1 MRVTRVPARLTAAA
15 ACATA
20 LALAVAGCSATE
32 KLTTGLKVK
41 HAFEKLGEQPSASVL
56 VSVDGTATDADAF
69 LRAAGAPKGPKTERT
84 ARLLSRGELTFA
96 VGSDREKTP
105 LKDLSRSERLRFATA
120 LNFGTT
126 DVLSAKSVEEK
137 LYVRV
142 RLRSLVAQLSDSETD
157 RQRARRLVALAKDL
171 PTTLASAKDA
181 LRGEWVEADPE
192 SFDDFAR
199 AAREITRD
207 EKNGEL
213 DKAPGHTS
221 GKASGK
227 TSDRASGGTSG
238 KHGESVSAQND
249 ETSKRVGRATAAG
262 RALNGESEREFLEG
276 LEKTLGKYAEFKKA
290 GEYGGAEHVTVS
302 MPARR
307 AAPDLSRALAAV
319 GAHLDP
325 STVPDRKVSADLQI
339 RRGQL
344 TGLTL
349 DLEQFLSDKAQA
361 KGVHLPLRMD
371 FGGGDAVPVMAPDGA
386 RELKPQDLLAAMMY
400 GALGTGGI

>member
-1 MRVTRVPARLTAAA
+1 MRVSRVPARLTATA

-20 LALAVAGCSATE
+20 LAVTLTSCSTAE

-41 HAFEKLGEQPSASVL
+41 HSFEKLGEQPSASVL

-69 LRAAGAPKGPKTERT
+69 LRAAGAPRGATTKQAAK
-84 ARLLSRGELTFA
+84 LLSRGELTFA
-96 VGSDREKTP
+96 VGSDREDTP

-120 LNFGTT
+120 LNFGDT

-142 RLRSLVAQLSDSETD
+142 RLRSLVARLSDSQSD
-157 RQRARRLVALAKDL
+157 RARARKIVALAKDL
-171 PTTLASAKDA
+171 PTTLGSAKDA

-199 AAREITRD
+199 AAQEITRD
-207 EKNGEL
+207 EKEGKL
-213 DKAPGHTS
+213 GKKSKADKAV
-221 GKASGK
+221 
-227 TSDRASGGTSG
+227 SGG
-238 KHGESVSAQND
+238 ND
-249 ETSKRVGRATAAG
+249 ETSQRLGRATAAG

-276 LEKTLGKYAEFKKA
+276 LEKTLGKHAEFKKA

-307 AAPDLSRALAAV
+307 AAPDLSRALAAL
-319 GAHLDP
+319 GAPLDP
-325 STVPDRKVSADLQI
+325 STVPDRKVSADLEI

-349 DLEQFLSDKAQA
+349 DLEQFLSDEAQA
-361 KGVHLPLRMD
+361 KGVHLPLRMA
-371 FGGGDAVPVMAPDGA
+371 FGGGGAVPVKAPDGT
-386 RELKPQDLLAAMMY
+386 RELKPQDLLAAVMY